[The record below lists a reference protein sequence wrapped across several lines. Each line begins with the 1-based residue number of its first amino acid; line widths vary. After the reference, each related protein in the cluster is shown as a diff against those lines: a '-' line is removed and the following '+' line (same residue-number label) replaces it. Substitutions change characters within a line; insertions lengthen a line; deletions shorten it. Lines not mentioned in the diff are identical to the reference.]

1 MGGFQMILAH
11 TFDEE
16 NHVYRVPGRF
26 VLATSDIISLNGLSD
41 YNGIPSAVLEHA
53 SWRGTQL
60 HRAIQFF
67 EEDSAVP
74 DMPDEVIPYFQGYCK
89 FRIDY
94 DFEPI
99 GEMEKQLVY
108 EHDGTEQA
116 VGCTIDLR
124 GWVKGK
130 PYICDAKT
138 SAKQYG
144 KAKAQKLLAWRMQT
158 QSYFCATSYD
168 ERWWAMCDSKDACGR
183 GIIQVNKEGGYEF
196 HDFGSVDDSLAWD
209 GCVRLAMM
217 KLANGFQLE
226 RR

>member
-1 MGGFQMILAH
+1 MILPH
-11 TFDEE
+11 QFDEAT
-16 NHVYRVPGRF
+16 HTYRVPERF
-26 VLATSDIISLNGLSD
+26 VLATSDIISLNGLSN
-41 YNGIPSAVLEHA
+41 YGGIPSAVLEHA

-74 DMPDEVIPYFQGYCK
+74 DMPDEVVPYFQGYCK
-89 FRIDY
+89 FRTDY
-94 DFEPI
+94 EFEPI
-99 GEMEKQLVY
+99 GEMEKQIVY

-124 GWVKGK
+124 GYVKGK

-144 KAKAQKLLAWRMQT
+144 KAKSQKLLAWRMQT
-158 QSYFCATSYD
+158 QSYFCATSFD
-168 ERWWAMCDSKDACGR
+168 EKWWELCDSKESCGR
-183 GIIQVNKEGGYEF
+183 GIIQVNKEGGYDF
-196 HDFGSVDDSLAWD
+196 HDFGSLDDTHLWD
-209 GCVRLAMM
+209 SCVRMAVA
-217 KLANGFQLE
+217 KLSSGFQME